1 VPTSNQI
8 DLKKILEDFF
18 AYLKVEKGLSQN
30 TIASYDRD
38 LRHYFIFISAKQLDF
53 LQISEK
59 NIEEYI
65 QELQLVRPKFSPTS
79 IARMISALKTFYRY
93 LLLQDYLNDISFLKV
108 ALPKRGL
115 RLPKA
120 LTIEEVEDFLD
131 FSKVVQTPITLRD
144 QGVLEFLYATG
155 ARASEVSDLKIGD
168 LDFEEHIVRLTGKG
182 DKTRIV
188 PINEKCCL
196 LLKNYLS
203 ISRPALASKST
214 GSTWFFLNKRGN
226 KLTRQSIWEIIETQK
241 NRNQLNLSFSPHSLR
256 HSFATHLL
264 QGGAD
269 LRIVQELLG
278 HASLSTTEIYTKV
291 ETQTLKE
298 IYMLNHPHAKSKPF

>member
-1 VPTSNQI
+1 
-8 DLKKILEDFF
+8 
-18 AYLKVEKGLSQN
+18 
-30 TIASYDRD
+30 
-38 LRHYFIFISAKQLDF
+38 LRHFFLFTSSHKYDF
-53 LQISEK
+53 LKISESQ
-59 NIEEYI
+59 IEEYI
-65 QELQLVRPKFSPTS
+65 QELQLSKQKFSPTS

-93 LLLQDYLNDISFLKV
+93 LLSQDYLNDISFLKV

-131 FSKVVQTPITLRD
+131 FSKIAPSPITLRD

-168 LDFEEHIVRLTGKG
+168 LDFDEHIVRLTGKG

-188 PINEKCCL
+188 PINEKCCQ

-203 ISRPALASKST
+203 ISRPALIANST
-214 GSTWFFLNKRGN
+214 GSSWFFLNKRGN
-226 KLTRQSIWEIIETQK
+226 KLSRQSIWEIIETQK
-241 NRNQLNLSFSPHSLR
+241 DRNHLNLHLSPHSLR

-298 IYMLNHPHAKSKPF
+298 VYFLNHPHANSEFF